1 MPTRLSKA
9 YCLRLCAFLMLLS
22 LAFGQGCESG
32 SSDTIPVLDTWSEYQ
47 SGNSGE
53 GFLARN
59 TERAVPPLVQWDADV
74 GRVGFSSPVIAPD
87 GTVIVGNLNGELV
100 AIKPDGSE
108 RWRVEFAFVN
118 ATIMSTPAIAA
129 DGSIFVVVTHATES
143 EPESV
148 LIRVSADGRVL
159 WVSPAIEPGR
169 ITTAS
174 PRILGDHVFLYV
186 PAQLAVFD
194 FDGNLVDTGLN
205 IGCERQVCGGSSAFD
220 FVEGLLS
227 TIGGGL
233 LECTLTLPFTASECW
248 DNFTFEF
255 DGSTSLLLPQPDPT
269 AVVFTHDDGGPI
281 IVALSDRCMT
291 GFRFNEPNLEE
302 LWQHRVYGGNCDDRP
317 VRHGSP
323 ANLGGGLLVIAS
335 ENGDVTA
342 YDPVDGTEFWKYETI
357 VEQPPLSNPLF
368 PPIPQPPLPGVP
380 FLSTPAS
387 FVRPIFIVGTNSV
400 HLLDDNGELIVKR
413 DLLGFTQASFALSGN
428 HAYLGTSAGLFT
440 YDFEMSTSFTVDGEV
455 TNFVATPAIGDDG
468 TVYALTNLGRL
479 RAYNSTSL
487 SVSTIQFNFQ
497 TVAFNEP
504 VEGVALTLGEDTVF
518 SADVSS
524 PSPDGFNGETTFSSD
539 IDGELCSVEG
549 TGSNFS
555 CQGQLTTLGL
565 HVITVAALDVSGTL
579 GTDTVTVE
587 AVEAEVEVNLPPTV
601 EILAPEDA
609 AVFAT
614 NETISLVGDVNDPNE
629 TITDASITWTS
640 DQDGMLGTGEST
652 TTTLTEGT
660 HIITL
665 AAIDSNGLTGQDS
678 VTIQVV
684 PGMPPMVEIAEP
696 DDDSTFLIN
705 EMIDFQAQSSDPQ
718 DGTLSG
724 ESLVWESNIDGSLGT
739 GENLSLALSQ
749 GVHTVMVTATNS
761 LQLSAEDSVMITVI
775 AGPGVPSVTISNPVD
790 NSTFGPDQ
798 SIDFEGSATDPED
811 ETLPESSFRW
821 LSNHDGLLGTGR
833 SVDTMLSGEPDPC
846 DLRSHTITLEVT
858 DSDGNTTSQEIIV
871 KIRIIC

>member
-1 MPTRLSKA
+1 MLRRLKKA
-9 YCLRLCAFLMLLS
+9 HCLCACLMLLS
-22 LAFGQGCESG
+22 LAFEQGCESG
-32 SSDTIPVLDTWSEYQ
+32 GSDTIPILETWSEYQ

-59 TERAVPPLVQWDADV
+59 TELAVPSLVQWDVNV

-87 GTVIVGNLNGELV
+87 GTIIVGNLSGELV
-100 AIKPDGSE
+100 AIRPDGSE
-108 RWRVEFAFVN
+108 RWRIEFAYN
-118 ATIMSTPAIAA
+118 ATIMSTPAIAE
-129 DGSIFVVVTHATES
+129 DGSIFVVVTRVMDS

-148 LIRVSADGRVL
+148 LARMSADGATL
-159 WVSPAIEPGR
+159 WVSPAIAPGR

-174 PRILGDHVFLYV
+174 PRILGNHVFLYV

-205 IGCERQVCGGSSAFD
+205 IGCELQVCGGSSGFD
-220 FVEGLLS
+220 FAAGLLS

-302 LWQHRVYGGNCDDRP
+302 LWQHHVYGGNCDDRP
-317 VRHGSP
+317 VLHGSP

-335 ENGDVTA
+335 EKGEVTA
-342 YDPVDGTEFWKYETI
+342 YDPLDGTEFWKYETI
-357 VEQPPLSNPLF
+357 VEQPPISGGVF
-368 PPIPQPPLPGVP
+368 GDIPQDPLPGVP

-387 FVRPIFIVGTNSV
+387 FVRPIFIVGSDSV
-400 HLLDDNGELIVKR
+400 HLLDDNGELMVKR

-440 YDFEMSTSFTVDGEV
+440 YDFEMSTSFTVDGEAA
-455 TNFVATPAIGDDG
+455 NFVSTPAVGDDG
-468 TVYALTNLGRL
+468 TVYAVTNRGRL

-497 TVAFNEP
+497 TVDIGEP
-504 VEGVALTLGEDTVF
+504 VEGVALSPGEDIVF

-524 PSPDGFNGETTFSSD
+524 PSSDGFNGETTFSSD
-539 IDGELCSVEG
+539 IDGELCSVSG
-549 TGSNFS
+549 TGPNFS
-555 CQGQLTTLGL
+555 CEAQLTTLGL

-579 GTDTVTVE
+579 GTDSVTVE
-587 AVEAEVEVNLPPTV
+587 VVEAEVEVNVPPTV
-601 EILAPEDA
+601 EIVAPEDA

-614 NETISLVGDVNDPNE
+614 NETISLIGVVNDANE
-629 TITDASITWTS
+629 TIADANITWTS
-640 DQDGMLGTGEST
+640 DNDGLLGTGEST

-660 HIITL
+660 HVITL
-665 AAIDSNGLTGQDS
+665 AAVDSNGLTGEDS

-684 PGMPPMVEIAEP
+684 PGMPPTVEIAAP
-696 DDDSTFLIN
+696 DDGSSFTIN
-705 EMIDFQAQSSDPQ
+705 ETIDFQAEAADPQ

-724 ESLVWESNIDGSLGT
+724 ESLVWDSSIDGALGT
-739 GENLSLALSQ
+739 GESLSLALSQ
-749 GVHTVMVTATNS
+749 GLHTITVTATNS
-761 LQLSAEDSVMITVI
+761 LQLSADDSIMVTVI
-775 AGPGVPSVTISNPVD
+775 AGPGVPTVTISNPVD
-790 NSTFGPDQ
+790 NATFGPTQ

-811 ETLPESSFRW
+811 EELPESSFRW
-821 LSNHDGLLGTGR
+821 LSNHDGEIGTGR
-833 SVDTMLSGEPDPC
+833 SIDTMLSSEPDPC
-846 DLRSHTITLEVT
+846 DLRTHTITLEVT
-858 DSDGNTTSQEIIV
+858 DSDGNTTSQEINI